1 MPVDPELLAGLRAAV
16 AAVPGNVVLRLHL
29 AALLLEAGQ
38 QTEALEHCSAVLARF
53 PGHQRA
59 LALTARAGARAN
71 PDPVGSAPGRPDPDN
86 GPAGRRSG
94 PVPSTGPGEPRRPEG
109 SGEPRRPEGSGE
121 PRRGA
126 PVGRGP
132 VGRAPGDRAD
142 VDQWVLGEVERPR
155 VTLADVGGMPALK
168 RWLTTAFLAPLRDPD
183 MRRLFGRSLRGG
195 VLEYGPPGCGKTFL
209 ARALA
214 GELGAGFLRID
225 LAHVVDMWLAYSR
238 RSVHEIF
245 ETARASAPCLL
256 FLDQLDA
263 IGPRRAGRRHSVGA
277 GVVDQLVAELYS
289 ASEEHE
295 GVFVVAATEHP
306 WDVDPLLR
314 RPGLLDHR
322 LLVLPPDREAREAI
336 IRAALHG
343 RPLADDL
350 DVGALAAR
358 TERFSAADLAQ
369 LCESAAEGTLE
380 ASMVS
385 GRSRPIAIADF
396 ARGLHEIR
404 PSTTPWFDLARNF
417 ARYGG
422 EAGAYHDLV
431 THLRMEG

>member
-59 LALTARAGARAN
+59 LALTARAGVTAN
-71 PDPVGSAPGRPDPDN
+71 PDPVGSTPGRPDPDD

-94 PVPSTGPGEPRRPEG
+94 PVPSTGPGELRAGAPVD
-109 SGEPRRPEGSGE
+109 PEGSGE

-126 PVGRGP
+126 P
-132 VGRAPGDRAD
+132 

-155 VTLADVGGMPALK
+155 VKLADVGGMPALK

-350 DVGALAAR
+350 DVSALAAR
-358 TERFSAADLAQ
+358 TERYSAADLAQ

-431 THLRMEG
+431 THLRTEG

>member
-1 MPVDPELLAGLRAAV
+1 MEPQRGAPVD
-16 AAVPGNVVLRLHL
+16 
-29 AALLLEAGQ
+29 
-38 QTEALEHCSAVLARF
+38 
-53 PGHQRA
+53 
-59 LALTARAGARAN
+59 
-71 PDPVGSAPGRPDPDN
+71 
-86 GPAGRRSG
+86 
-94 PVPSTGPGEPRRPEG
+94 PEG
-109 SGEPRRPEGSGE
+109 SGEPH
-121 PRRGA
+121 RGA
-126 PVGRGP
+126 P
-132 VGRAPGDRAD
+132 

-238 RSVHEIF
+238 RSIHEIF

-350 DVGALAAR
+350 DVSALAAR
-358 TERFSAADLAQ
+358 TERYSAADLAQ

>member
-38 QTEALEHCSAVLARF
+38 QTEALEHCSAVLAAF
-53 PGHQRA
+53 PGHRRA
-59 LALTARAGARAN
+59 LDLAARATAAR
-71 PDPVGSAPGRPDPDN
+71 PDPAASTAARPDPAAPTPGRPDP
-86 GPAGRRSG
+86 
-94 PVPSTGPGEPRRPEG
+94 GEPAHDHRQSGAGESRRGAPIDPEG
-109 SGEPRRPEGSGE
+109 SGGSRG
-121 PRRGA
+121 GA
-126 PVGRGP
+126 P
-132 VGRAPGDRAD
+132 

-209 ARALA
+209 ARAVA
-214 GELGAGFLRID
+214 GELGAGFLRVD

-238 RSVHEIF
+238 RSIHEIF

-306 WDVDPLLR
+306 WDVPPLLR

-322 LLVLPPDREAREAI
+322 LLVLPPDRAARQAI

-350 DVGALAAR
+350 DVAALAAR
-358 TERFSAADLAQ
+358 TERYSAADLAQ

-396 ARGLHEIR
+396 TRGLHEIR
-404 PSTTPWFDLARNF
+404 PSTTHWFELARNF

-422 EAGAYHDLV
+422 EAGAYDDLV
-431 THLRMEG
+431 AHLRTDG